1 MAKGRNILWKPIK
14 GKWYKNSECEICECY
29 LCVVKA
35 KEINGEIRILCRE
48 CFKKNQEKK
57 K

>member
-1 MAKGRNILWKPIK
+1 MAKGRNIIWKPIK

-35 KEINGEIRILCRE
+35 KEINGETMVVCSKS
-48 CFKKNQEKK
+48 FKGKINESK
-57 K
+57 